1 MKTCLKLSILLFAV
15 ATVNCQGWINE
26 VEAFVKDNG
35 LKHVT
40 VVENSTRPSPYA
52 RKLASNLY
60 EKADFFLRHSRL
72 ERYTELHQIFD
83 VDVQI
88 FLFDPKY
95 EDIGYLLK
103 VIQRTKVKR
112 SILLLTR
119 PWKAGSEDVFK
130 SHLYDTPNLFFYV
143 ASPLDSSF
151 QRASMSWHQV
161 ITLSTGYTINDLK
174 FEDNS
179 FTIKEEFDF
188 KGLKMRSIALTWA
201 PFFTINDCNDE
212 GTDCAVHDGY
222 LKDYIDALA
231 KDLNF
236 TFEGYTDLGRH
247 LMELLSI
254 QYKKQS

>member
-15 ATVNCQGWINE
+15 ATANCQGWINE
-26 VEAFVKDNG
+26 VETFLKDNG

-40 VVENSTRPSPYA
+40 LVENSTRPSPYA
-52 RKLASNLY
+52 RKLAYNLY

-95 EDIGYLLK
+95 DDIGYLLK

-119 PWKAGSEDVFK
+119 PWKSGSEDVFK

-143 ASPLDSSF
+143 ASPLDSSL
-151 QRASMSWHQV
+151 QRSLMSWHQV
-161 ITLSTGYTINDLK
+161 ITLPTGYTINDLK
-174 FEDNS
+174 FKDNS
-179 FTIKEEFDF
+179 FTIKENFDF

-201 PFFTINDCNDE
+201 PFFTINECNDE

-236 TFEGYTDLGRH
+236 TFEGYKDLGRH

-254 QYKKQS
+254 QYKIQS